1 MRTSYSIC
9 PGVIF
14 DLRFKETPVF
24 SPELFQ
30 GPVLSLLSVASRVYI
45 NIEFNEDT
53 GQRSP
58 FKGHASDIDLYSILQ
73 KSDDLVNVFESFIS
87 HSCTVICRY
96 STAVNS
102 NRIQV

>member
-30 GPVLSLLSVASRVYI
+30 SPVLSLLSVASRVYI

-87 HSCTVICRY
+87 HSCTVICR
-96 STAVNS
+96 
-102 NRIQV
+102 